1 MKKGTSLCV
10 YSPKGGT
17 GKTILAMNLAGICSL
32 KEKKVLL
39 IDLDLFN
46 GGLSLLVDEDIKNKN
61 IFKLSEDVSNNSF
74 KDMNNYIIKYNKY
87 IDFLCAPKD
96 PRDAV
101 KINMKFISSLIDK
114 MEYSY
119 DLVIVDTSSYLDK
132 INVNVLNESD
142 NILLV
147 VTNDL
152 MSIKNTK
159 NMVTIFKETN
169 VDYFKVILNE
179 SVDNIDKYFTSKEIK
194 NIIGANVDYL
204 LDDTF
209 YIKDLTSYIFNRKI
223 PVLDKNIFDN
233 YKKEIK
239 KLNNILDDIFSKEV
253 L

>member
-1 MKKGTSLCV
+1 MKKKGRSLCI

-17 GKTILAMNLAGICSL
+17 GKTILAMNLAGVASL
-32 KEKKVLL
+32 KNKKVLL

-46 GGLSLLVDEDIKNKN
+46 GGISLLVKEDIINKN
-61 IFKLSEDVSNNSF
+61 IFKLSDDVTNNRY
-74 KDMNNYIIKYNKY
+74 KEMQNYIISYNEN
-87 IDFLCAPKD
+87 IDILCSPKD

-101 KINMKFISSLIDK
+101 KINAKFVSSLIDK

-119 DLVIVDTSSYLDK
+119 DLVIIDTSSYLDK

-142 NILLV
+142 NLLLI

-159 NMVTIFKETN
+159 NIVTVFKDTGVE
-169 VDYFKVILNE
+169 YFKVLLNE
-179 SVDNIDKYFTSKEIK
+179 SVDNIDKYFNAKEIK
-194 NIIGANVDYL
+194 NIIGANIDYL

-209 YIKDLTSYIFNRKI
+209 YIKNLTSYIYNRKI

-239 KLNNILDDIFSKEV
+239 KLDNIISDIFSKEM
-253 L
+253 